1 MKRILL
7 SPGPVLLIWLGVV
20 IGISF
25 IEAPVK
31 FTAPTLTRPV
41 AFDVGRVVFTALNR
55 TELVLFALTVV
66 LGLVAERR
74 RLFWIAAAV
83 LAAML
88 AVQTLWLLPELV
100 ARSEMVIAGSEPS
113 PSAAHGIYAAIEVTK
128 ALVLAWLGVYALAGA
143 AAATAAT
150 PRVQDG

>member
-1 MKRILL
+1 MKRLLL
-7 SPGPVLLIWLGVV
+7 SPGPVLLIWLGLV

-55 TELVLFALTVV
+55 AELVLFALTLV
-66 LGLVAERR
+66 LAFVAERR
-74 RLFWIAAAV
+74 RLFWVAIAA

-88 AVQTLWLLPELV
+88 AAQTLWLLPELV
-100 ARSEMVIAGSEPS
+100 ARSEMVIAGNEPP
-113 PSAAHGIYAAIEVTK
+113 PSVAHGVYAGIEVAK
-128 ALVLAWLGVYALAGA
+128 VLLLAWLGIYALAGVRTGA
-143 AAATAAT
+143 AAE
-150 PRVQDG
+150 R

>member
-7 SPGPVLLIWLGVV
+7 SPGPVLLVWLGVV

-55 TELVLFALTVV
+55 TELVLFALTLV
-66 LGLVAERR
+66 LGYVAERR
-74 RLFWIAAAV
+74 RLFWIATVV

-88 AVQTLWLLPELV
+88 AAQTLWLLPELV
-100 ARSEMVIAGSEPS
+100 ARSEMVIAGSEPP
-113 PSAAHGIYAAIEVTK
+113 PSIAHGAYAGIEVTK
-128 ALVLAWLGVYALAGA
+128 ALLLAGLGVYALGGA
-143 AAATAAT
+143 ADRGTRQ
-150 PRVQDG
+150 P

>member
-7 SPGPVLLIWLGVV
+7 SPGPVLLVWLGVV

-55 TELVLFALTVV
+55 TELVLFTLTLV
-66 LGLVAERR
+66 LGFVAERR
-74 RLFWIAAAV
+74 RLFWIAVAV

-88 AVQTLWLLPELV
+88 AAQTLWLLPELV
-100 ARSEMVIAGSEPS
+100 ARSEMVIAGTEPP
-113 PSAAHGIYAAIEVTK
+113 PSIAHGAYAGIEVTK
-128 ALVLAWLGVYALAGA
+128 ALLLAWLAVYALGGA
-143 AAATAAT
+143 ADRGTSR
-150 PRVQDG
+150 P

>member
-55 TELVLFALTVV
+55 TELVLFALTLV
-66 LGLVAERR
+66 LALVAERR

-88 AVQTLWLLPELV
+88 AAQTLWLLPELV
-100 ARSEMVIAGSEPS
+100 ARSEMVIAGSEPP
-113 PSAAHGIYAAIEVTK
+113 PSAAHGVYAAIELTK
-128 ALVLAWLGVYALAGA
+128 ALLLAWLGVYALAGA
-143 AAATAAT
+143 AAAGAGT
-150 PRVQDG
+150 PRAPDG

>member
-41 AFDVGRVVFTALNR
+41 AFDVGRVVFAALNR
-55 TELVLFALTVV
+55 TELVLFALTLI
-66 LGLVAERR
+66 LGFVAERR
-74 RLFWIAAAV
+74 RVFWIAAAV
-83 LAAML
+83 LGAML
-88 AVQTLWLLPELV
+88 AAQTLWLLPELI
-100 ARSEMVIAGSEPS
+100 ARSEMVIAGSEPP
-113 PSAAHGIYAAIEVTK
+113 PSIAHGAYAGIEVSK
-128 ALVLAWLGVYALAGA
+128 ALLLAWLGIYALSGA
-143 AAATAAT
+143 ARANT
-150 PRVQDG
+150 PQR